1 MPRSATTDAS
11 IDTAYPATF
20 AESAQKQRV
29 FLPFFCE
36 AKLRLGAAFVA
47 ACCVG
52 ALLASESAVLGRSR
66 QALKALRLSST
77 STRSAFAT
85 STGVAQA
92 MEAPLGGGG
101 GASQAKK
108 RDQGSGWEYWEYRPA
123 EHSDAEPERKWPLLV
138 FLHGAGESGHSLD
151 DLISTGAT
159 GCPPVELAHG
169 SAAAVLRDS
178 FVVVSPQTA
187 RGWGDAAAIAE
198 FTSGLLASEELA
210 VDEARVYCTGVSMG
224 GAGAW
229 LAGTTKLFAAIAP
242 VCGAGAVPPASLEG
256 VPVRTPACDT
266 QA

>member
-11 IDTAYPATF
+11 TDTA
-20 AESAQKQRV
+20 
-29 FLPFFCE
+29 CE